1 MDRDAALDVVIVLP
15 SLAQGGA
22 ERVMVNHAIGFREAG
37 DRVRVVMTDG
47 TADNGGA
54 LRASLPSDI
63 AVTTLGQP
71 RVRAALP
78 ALVRLLRRDVPDVVV
93 VTHTHLNLALCAI
106 RPLLPRGTGLVLREP
121 THAPVLLDG
130 RSTRA
135 RRIAQ
140 RMLYRRAD
148 SVIATS
154 GVMEQDL
161 RQLTRA
167 SVVMLPNPVRVA
179 EIRSIASR
187 SSPSPMAAVGRTY
200 VSVGRL
206 DTQKSLPELL
216 RAFAEGSEPLDQLVL
231 IGDGPAREQVST
243 AVVELGLE
251 DRVRMTG
258 FLAEPWGEVAQAD
271 AFLLASRAEGMP
283 NAVLEALAVGT
294 SVIAASEL
302 EALTDVRDAA
312 PRGALTLVDRNRF
325 AGAIAAFRTEDN
337 RASAFPRP
345 SLLPAA
351 YDADGATAELRRLL
365 RDVRDHNERADA

>member
-148 SVIATS
+148 TVIATS

-179 EIRSIASR
+179 EVRC
-187 SSPSPMAAVGRTY
+187 AAAKGLVAHPANGGRRF

-206 DTQKSLPELL
+206 DRLKSLPDLL
-216 RAFAEGSEPLDQLVL
+216 AAFAAGSRSEDELVL
-231 IGDGPAREQVST
+231 VGEGPARSEVLT
-243 AVVELGLE
+243 MALELGID
-251 DRVRMTG
+251 DRVHLRG
-258 FLAEPWGEVAQAD
+258 FLAEPWNEIAAAD
-271 AFLLASRAEGMP
+271 AFVLASRAEGMP
-283 NAVLEALAVGT
+283 NAALEALAVGT
-294 SVIAASEL
+294 PVIATEDLAV
-302 EALTDVRDAA
+302 LTDLRDAA
-312 PRGALTLVDRNRF
+312 
-325 AGAIAAFRTEDN
+325 
-337 RASAFPRP
+337 
-345 SLLPAA
+345 
-351 YDADGATAELRRLL
+351 GATAVTLVPRGRL
-365 RDVRDHNERADA
+365 ADAIARTTPRSHGPTPELAPCLLPEVYDAVAATRALRAVLLENRRPVNLGGT